1 MHGERGSFG
10 FTIIEIL
17 VAVVVIAVGL
27 LALAGSST
35 LVLRMLADGR
45 RTTVAIQRAEHRLE
59 ELRRQARMAAPGC
72 LALAPG
78 SAAGPGGTSERW
90 EVSPGPGATVLRVIV
105 SWPTRRG
112 TRADTLA
119 TAIECA

>member
-10 FTIIEIL
+10 FTVIEIL
-17 VAVVVIAVGL
+17 VAVVVIGIGL
-27 LALAGSST
+27 LALAGSSA

-59 ELRRQARMAAPGC
+59 DLRRQARGCPG
-72 LALAPG
+72 LTPG
-78 SAAGPGGTSERW
+78 SAIGPSGVNERW
-90 EVSPGPGATVLRVIV
+90 EITPGPGAILLRVVV

-112 TRADTLA
+112 LRSDT
-119 TAIECA
+119 

>member
-10 FTIIEIL
+10 FTVIEIL
-17 VAVVVIAVGL
+17 VAVTLIGVGL
-27 LALAGSST
+27 LAVASSSA

-45 RTTVAIQRAEHRLE
+45 RTTIAIQQAERRLE
-59 ELRRQARMAAPGC
+59 DLRRQARMTAPRC

-78 SAAGPGGTSERW
+78 SAAGPGGMDERW
-90 EVSPGPGATVLRVIV
+90 EVIPGPGATVLRVVV

-112 TRADTLA
+112 VRADTLA
-119 TAIECA
+119 TAVACA